1 MYCYIVSYHV
11 VYISAFDPGSNPVP
25 HTALRRS
32 LALALALSP
41 PSPHKDPLLP
51 RKRFSRMASLWM
63 LAVLAAA
70 AFVLLLLPGGAVCE
84 GDTTTKKEQTRD
96 GDRNVADIDTA
107 LDHQLA
113 HQLASRPKIRWS
125 RKMLDS
131 PAQFADHPA
140 TSKSQAAPEAQ
151 AKVART
157 VKERDAAGSAVPS
170 TSSSTKSSS
179 KHDNTEDLFH
189 IDYTPAA
196 IHPPRSHG
204 HNP

>member
-1 MYCYIVSYHV
+1 
-11 VYISAFDPGSNPVP
+11 
-25 HTALRRS
+25 
-32 LALALALSP
+32 
-41 PSPHKDPLLP
+41 
-51 RKRFSRMASLWM
+51 MASLWM